1 MTDPHEMLTIEYDDG
16 EHFVCLTVRSR
27 AASAHHPSGTGMLD
41 IRNEIELA
49 APKAIVFSLL
59 TTPHYWPQWHLSTRA
74 VSETTAQPYR
84 LGESFEE
91 QATIATQSGGI
102 VWTCVA
108 LDAPHTASIESREKN
123 ARISYQLGEA
133 DGRTTIRHQLTV
145 DPLMLRGLA
154 PSDAAAHQLLWRV
167 SQESLVRFR
176 SFVSAKHPR
185 TPSAVVPSAG

>member
-1 MTDPHEMLTIEYDDG
+1 MLTIEYDDG
-16 EHFVCLTVRSR
+16 EHFVCHTVRSR
-27 AASAHHPSGTGMLD
+27 AASAHHPLGTGMLD

-49 APKAIVFSLL
+49 APKEIVFSLL

-74 VSETTAQPYR
+74 VSGSTAQPCR

-91 QATIATQSGGI
+91 QATIATQSAGI

-108 LDAPHTASIESREKN
+108 LDAPHAASIESRE
-123 ARISYQLGEA
+123 
-133 DGRTTIRHQLTV
+133 
-145 DPLMLRGLA
+145 PLMLRGLA

-176 SFVSAKHPR
+176 SFVSAKHPP